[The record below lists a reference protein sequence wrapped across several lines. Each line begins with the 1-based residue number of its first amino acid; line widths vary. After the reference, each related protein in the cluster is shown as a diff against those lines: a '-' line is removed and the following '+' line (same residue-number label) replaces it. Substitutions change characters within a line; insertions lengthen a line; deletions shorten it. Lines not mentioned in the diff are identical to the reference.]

1 LRSQQR
7 SRPGSRRRGAAALL
21 VALVGGLAAGPAA
34 TAAPPAPATHGEQ
47 LVQAPGKAGAP
58 GETPVPVPEA
68 AGDDRLP
75 VVPLVVGLLVFG
87 GVSAL
92 LVRRRIADRAGGGR
106 PGPGRSAA
114 PEPGR
119 LDSN

>member
-1 LRSQQR
+1 LSSQQR
-7 SRPGSRRRGAAALL
+7 PRSRSRRRASAAVL
-21 VALVGGLAAGPAA
+21 VALVGVLAAASPALA
-34 TAAPPAPATHGEQ
+34 TRGEHP
-47 LVQAPGKAGAP
+47 VQAKGKVGAE
-58 GETPVPVPEA
+58 ETSAPVPEA
-68 AGDDRLP
+68 AGDDGLP
-75 VVPLVVGLLVFG
+75 VVPLVVGLLIFG